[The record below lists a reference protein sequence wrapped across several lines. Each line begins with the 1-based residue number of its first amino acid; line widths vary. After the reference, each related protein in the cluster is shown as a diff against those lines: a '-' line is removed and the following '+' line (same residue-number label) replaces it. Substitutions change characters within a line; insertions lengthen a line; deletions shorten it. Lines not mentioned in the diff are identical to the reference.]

1 MRKLILV
8 FLMLFVVFFCSTG
21 VYADESKATDSE
33 LKSSLFKDP
42 VNPEVNLKLG
52 RLYYGEKLYDE
63 ARDYFENVIALSPG
77 STQAAEAQAY
87 LDKIKKMYG
96 PKPWFA
102 NVSAG
107 VQYDSNVLLVT
118 DNSFLPSNVSRKD
131 DWKEVLYFSGGYSFV
146 KTDKLEAMARLGFY
160 QSINNRLKDY
170 NITQSLFELFVRY
183 IASDFVRLEGKYGFE
198 YVLVGGD
205 RFDYDHYLSPSVL
218 LMEGKDTLTTLE
230 YRYKYTKF
238 IDGANFLTNSERT
251 GGNHLIGLKQRLPLF
266 DKMSLELGYAY
277 DKDFADTDNWKYD
290 GNKGFASLDVL
301 LPLNLMA
308 NVYAEFYRKDYNG
321 RFESSSVNRSDNAQ
335 TYSGSLTEVFS
346 KTLSLSLAESYTKN
360 NSNTEAYSYDRNITS
375 LFLNVRF

>member
-8 FLMLFVVFFCSTG
+8 FLILFAVFFCSTG
-21 VYADESKATDSE
+21 LYADESKATDSE

-52 RLYYGEKLYDE
+52 RLYYDEKLYDE

-77 STQAAEAQAY
+77 SPQATEAQAY

-96 PKPWFA
+96 PKPWFV
-102 NVSAG
+102 NVSG
-107 VQYDSNVLLVT
+107 GIQYDSNVLLVT

-170 NITQSLFELFVRY
+170 NITQSLFELSVRY
-183 IASDFVRLEGKYGFE
+183 IASDFVKLEGKYGFE

-205 RFDYDHYLSPSVL
+205 RFDYDHYFSPSVV
-218 LMEGKDTLTTLE
+218 LMEGKDTFTALE

-308 NVYAEFYRKDYNG
+308 NVYAEYYRKDYNG
-321 RFESSSVNRSDNAQ
+321 RFEGSSVNRSDNAQ
-335 TYSGSLTEVFS
+335 TYSGSLTEVLS
-346 KTLSLSLAESYTKN
+346 KNLSLSLAESYTKN